1 MLLYGHWIHFLQ
13 WHPKKNRCAG
23 SYKFFWTF
31 QLLVKCREKWN
42 FCAIFVHDSWKN
54 LNLRQKGGTTTL
66 INSPYCVEP
75 IPHSHQCSCYSCY
88 LHLFL
93 LRCFPSNPFSSA
105 LEQIA
110 GGHLT
115 KKECPK
121 WTTSGMDVSSIII
134 KCINLSPIFDVHLC
148 EIVGAGSR
156 ERAQELS
163 LLYRWQVQAGNCPD

>member
-1 MLLYGHWIHFLQ
+1 MKKFEFTSKRWDNYTDKFPLFRIHT
-13 WHPKKNRCAG
+13 NVRA
-23 SYKFFWTF
+23 T
-31 QLLVKCREKWN
+31 
-42 FCAIFVHDSWKN
+42 
-54 LNLRQKGGTTTL
+54 
-66 INSPYCVEP
+66 
-75 IPHSHQCSCYSCY
+75 
-88 LHLFL
+88 LFL
-93 LRCFPSNPFSSA
+93 LRCFPSNPCSSV

-115 KKECPK
+115 KKDRPK
-121 WTTSGMDVSSIII
+121 WTTSGMDVSSITI